1 MKGGGGIQSFFL
13 GSQKSQKGK
22 QAREKLNLYNLDYI
36 LYKQT
41 HDSQL
46 LFLYWQKR
54 PSLLH
59 KQPLSAKMQSPGYL
73 LEY

>member
-1 MKGGGGIQSFFL
+1 MKGGGGIQYFFL

-22 QAREKLNLYNLDYI
+22 QAREKLNLCNLDYI
-36 LYKQT
+36 LCKQT

-46 LFLYWQKR
+46 LFLYQQKR
-54 PSLLH
+54 QSLLH
-59 KQPLSAKMQSPGYL
+59 KQPLRAKMQFPGYL